1 MEKQEYTLKRSKR
14 KSVAIIIERNGKVL
28 VKAPSWL
35 PLYRIDKFVQ
45 EKADWI
51 KRKQEEVASMEQI
64 ETAHSYETGDT
75 FLFDGQEYTLIIV
88 QEDRNGSTVEKD
100 SAGQKIL
107 VSGHDMEPQK
117 VRLVLEGFY
126 RKQAEEVFRD
136 RVKYWHFV
144 LEQHTKNGDRIELGK
159 IAVRN
164 QKTRWGSCSSKGNI
178 NFNWRLLMAPGK
190 VLDYVVV
197 HELCHLVYMNHSGA
211 FWGLVEELLPDYGE
225 RRRWLKENSRLLRW
239 EE

>member
-1 MEKQEYTLKRSKR
+1 M
-14 KSVAIIIERNGKVL
+14 
-28 VKAPSWL
+28 
-35 PLYRIDKFVQ
+35 
-45 EKADWI
+45 
-51 KRKQEEVASMEQI
+51 
-64 ETAHSYETGDT
+64 
-75 FLFDGQEYTLIIV
+75 
-88 QEDRNGSTVEKD
+88 QEDRDGSTVEKD

-136 RVKYWHFV
+136 RVKYWHFF
-144 LEQHTKNGDRIELGK
+144 LEQQTRRADRIELGR

-197 HELCHLVYMNHSGA
+197 HELCHLAYMNHSGA